1 MITEMSHIN
10 LKTMKKKKTS
20 FSFLTILTNLFD
32 DGYILNQREKLTQL
46 LSVQTG
52 QALLIIIPVLFISI
66 GIISCSDNDPQ
77 SIEPPTDSV
86 SYVSKSHNIM
96 EFQEKQPNLDIQNIP
111 FENVENYF
119 SDRLLLSQPQKL
131 NLGNDSLSIFYSG
144 GLLRKFKIS
153 WKGNELYLYNDMT
166 TAWEYAGTKDKQSVL
181 VLNTGFYLIKDENAH
196 GVLSVMGQ
204 KHSLLS
210 YSELIEYM
218 GGSTLNANKQIVWLK
233 MQSIFEQA
241 SSVEL

>member
-1 MITEMSHIN
+1 
-10 LKTMKKKKTS
+10 
-20 FSFLTILTNLFD
+20 
-32 DGYILNQREKLTQL
+32 
-46 LSVQTG
+46 
-52 QALLIIIPVLFISI
+52 
-66 GIISCSDNDPQ
+66 
-77 SIEPPTDSV
+77 
-86 SYVSKSHNIM
+86 
-96 EFQEKQPNLDIQNIP
+96 
-111 FENVENYF
+111 
-119 SDRLLLSQPQKL
+119 
-131 NLGNDSLSIFYSG
+131 
-144 GLLRKFKIS
+144 
-153 WKGNELYLYNDMT
+153 MT

>member
-1 MITEMSHIN
+1 
-10 LKTMKKKKTS
+10 MKKKKTS

-131 NLGNDSLSIFYSG
+131 NLGNDSLSIFYPG

-181 VLNTGFYLIKDENAH
+181 VLNTGFYLIKDGNAH